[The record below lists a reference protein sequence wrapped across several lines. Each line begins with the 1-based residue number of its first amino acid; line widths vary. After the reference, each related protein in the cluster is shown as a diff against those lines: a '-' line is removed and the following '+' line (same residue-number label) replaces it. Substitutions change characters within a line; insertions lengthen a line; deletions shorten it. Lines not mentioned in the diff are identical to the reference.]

1 MSRGGR
7 PTKYNWEDIKKHY
20 EAGMSQAEIVL
31 NFECPKSSLS
41 EKINKEGWTQNE
53 QVKAYIKGSIEVNEQ
68 KSNLIEQDVRIVEI
82 ADSIVDEHS
91 RRRNLVFNA
100 TELLVKRATTMIKEN
115 KTTDKISVGA
125 GIQQIEP
132 RELDSSDLKN
142 LADTIDKASITLG
155 VNQRHSNSQVNIQNT
170 NAVQANNNIDIENM
184 DAKQIT
190 NAYLDLIKK

>member
-1 MSRGGR
+1 MAR

-41 EKINKEGWTQNE
+41 ERINKEGWVQNE

-115 KTTDKISVGA
+115 KTTDKISVRA

-170 NAVQANNNIDIENM
+170 NAVQTNNNIDIENM

-190 NAYLDLIKK
+190 NTYLDLIKK

>member
-1 MSRGGR
+1 MAR

-41 EKINKEGWTQNE
+41 ERINKEGWVQNE
-53 QVKAYIKGSIEVNEQ
+53 QVKAYIKGSIEVSEQ
-68 KSNLIEQDVRIVEI
+68 KANLIEQDVRIVEI
-82 ADSIVDEHS
+82 ADTIVDEQL

-100 TELLVKRATTMIKEN
+100 TELLVKRATAMIKEN

-142 LADTIDKASITLG
+142 LADTIDKASLTMG

-170 NAVQANNNIDIENM
+170 NAVQTNNNIDIENM

>member
-1 MSRGGR
+1 MAR

-20 EAGMSQAEIVL
+20 EAGMSQSEIVL

-41 EKINKEGWTQNE
+41 EKINKEGWVQNE
-53 QVKAYIKGSIEVNEQ
+53 QVKAYIKGSIEVKEQ
-68 KSNLIEQDVRIVEI
+68 KANLIEQDVRIVEI

-100 TELLVKRATTMIKEN
+100 TELLVKRATAMIKEN

-142 LADTIDKASITLG
+142 LADTIDKASLTLG

-170 NAVQANNNIDIENM
+170 NAVQTNSNIIDIENM

>member
-1 MSRGGR
+1 MAR

-41 EKINKEGWTQNE
+41 ERINKEGWVQNE
-53 QVKAYIKGSIEVNEQ
+53 QVKAYIKGSIEVTEQ
-68 KSNLIEQDVRIVEI
+68 KANLIEQDVRIVEI

-142 LADTIDKASITLG
+142 LADTIDKASLTLG

-170 NAVQANNNIDIENM
+170 NATQNNIEINKEIVLKTLQSFDDE
-184 DAKQIT
+184 
-190 NAYLDLIKK
+190 Y

>member
-1 MSRGGR
+1 MAR

-68 KSNLIEQDVRIVEI
+68 KANLIEQDVRIVEI

-100 TELLVKRATTMIKEN
+100 TELLVKRATAMIKEN

-142 LADTIDKASITLG
+142 LADTIDKASLTLG

-170 NAVQANNNIDIENM
+170 NATQNNIEINKEIVLKTLQSFDDE
-184 DAKQIT
+184 
-190 NAYLDLIKK
+190 Y

>member
-41 EKINKEGWTQNE
+41 ERINKEGWVQNE
-53 QVKAYIKGSIEVNEQ
+53 QVKAYIKGSIEVTEQ
-68 KSNLIEQDVRIVEI
+68 KANLIEQDVRIVEI

-170 NAVQANNNIDIENM
+170 NATQNNIEINKEIVLKTLQSFDDE
-184 DAKQIT
+184 
-190 NAYLDLIKK
+190 Y

>member
-1 MSRGGR
+1 MAR

-41 EKINKEGWTQNE
+41 ERINKEGWVQNE

-115 KTTDKISVGA
+115 KTTDKISVRA

-170 NAVQANNNIDIENM
+170 NAVQTNNNIDIENM

>member
-1 MSRGGR
+1 MAR

-53 QVKAYIKGSIEVNEQ
+53 QVKAYIKGSIEVTEQ
-68 KSNLIEQDVRIVEI
+68 KANLIEQDVRIVEI
-82 ADSIVDEHS
+82 ADTIVDEQL

-125 GIQQIEP
+125 GIQQLEP

-142 LADTIDKASITLG
+142 LADTIDKASLTMG

-170 NAVQANNNIDIENM
+170 NAVQTNNNIDIENM

>member
-1 MSRGGR
+1 MAR

-68 KSNLIEQDVRIVEI
+68 KANLIEQDVRIVEI
-82 ADSIVDEHS
+82 ADTIVDEQL

-142 LADTIDKASITLG
+142 LADTIDKASLTMG

-170 NAVQANNNIDIENM
+170 NAVQTNNNIDIENM

>member
-41 EKINKEGWTQNE
+41 ERINKEGWVQNE

-68 KSNLIEQDVRIVEI
+68 KANLIEQDVRIVEI

-142 LADTIDKASITLG
+142 LADTIDKASLTMG

-170 NAVQANNNIDIENM
+170 NAVQTNNNIDIENM
-184 DAKQIT
+184 DTKQIT

>member
-1 MSRGGR
+1 MAR

-68 KSNLIEQDVRIVEI
+68 KANLIEQDVRIVEI

-100 TELLVKRATTMIKEN
+100 TELLVKRATAMIKEN

-142 LADTIDKASITLG
+142 LADTIDKASLTLG

-170 NAVQANNNIDIENM
+170 NATQVNNNL
-184 DAKQIT
+184 T
-190 NAYLDLIKK
+190 LDDFYK

>member
-1 MSRGGR
+1 MAR

-170 NAVQANNNIDIENM
+170 NATQNNIEINKEIVLKTLQSFDDE
-184 DAKQIT
+184 
-190 NAYLDLIKK
+190 Y

>member
-1 MSRGGR
+1 MAR

-20 EAGMSQAEIVL
+20 EAGMSQSEIVL

-68 KSNLIEQDVRIVEI
+68 KANLIEQDVRIVEI

-142 LADTIDKASITLG
+142 LADTIDKASLTMG

-170 NAVQANNNIDIENM
+170 NATQNNIEINKEIVLKTLQSFDDE
-184 DAKQIT
+184 
-190 NAYLDLIKK
+190 Y

>member
-1 MSRGGR
+1 MAR

-68 KSNLIEQDVRIVEI
+68 KANLIEQDVRIVEI

-142 LADTIDKASITLG
+142 LADTIDKASLTMG

-170 NAVQANNNIDIENM
+170 NAVQTNNNIDIENM